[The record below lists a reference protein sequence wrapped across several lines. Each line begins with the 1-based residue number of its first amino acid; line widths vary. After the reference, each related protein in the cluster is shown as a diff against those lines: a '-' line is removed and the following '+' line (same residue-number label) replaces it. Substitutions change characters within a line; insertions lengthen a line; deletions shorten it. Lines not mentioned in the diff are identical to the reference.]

1 MVTKSS
7 RSFLDDIAG
16 RWGEGMIYVAKTDVE
31 GKINAIQ
38 GADADRKT
46 VEELIQK
53 NFDYGKG
60 HWIILDGDLEKRIAA
75 FYLEQQKKMSRKYDL
90 DDLVKQ
96 LEEMESELYNFR
108 RYVEDESKRIKD
120 EPK

>member
-1 MVTKSS
+1 
-7 RSFLDDIAG
+7 
-16 RWGEGMIYVAKTDVE
+16 MIYVAKIDVE
-31 GKINAIQ
+31 GKINDIQ

-96 LEEMESELYNFR
+96 LEAMESELYNFR
-108 RYVEDESKRIKD
+108 RYVEDESERVKD
-120 EPK
+120 ESK